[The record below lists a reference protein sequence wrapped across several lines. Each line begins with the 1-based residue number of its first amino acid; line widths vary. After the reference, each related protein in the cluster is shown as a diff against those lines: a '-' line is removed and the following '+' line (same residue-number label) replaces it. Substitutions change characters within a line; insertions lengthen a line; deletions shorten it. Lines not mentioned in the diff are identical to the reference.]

1 MRRVDARHTPL
12 FEGMSAEDYARAL
25 SILSAFEKR
34 YTKGEFLNRLNEPL
48 SHFGLVLSGTVQVG
62 MDDIDG
68 YPILMAH
75 VEPGGMFGES
85 LCLLKREACVSIRA
99 VTPCE
104 ILWMSARALQKGGA
118 LTPLEAE
125 VTNRLLSILARRT
138 LSMNDRVQILSRTHL
153 RDRVKVFLSQY
164 EQRFGPKFEIPFSR
178 TDFAVYLGANRSA
191 LSRELKRMRDEGMI
205 QYEKRTFEIL
215 SKS

>member
-25 SILSAFEKR
+25 SILFAFEKR

-85 LCLLKREACVSIRA
+85 LCILGREASIGIRA

-104 ILWMSARALQKGGA
+104 ILWMNARALQRDGA
-118 LTPLEAE
+118 LSPLETE
-125 VTNRLLSILARRT
+125 LLHRLLSILAQRT

-153 RDRVKVFLSQY
+153 RERVKVFLSQY
-164 EQRFGPKFEIPFSR
+164 EKRFGTAFEIPFNR
-178 TDFAVYLGANRSA
+178 TDLAAYLGANRSA
-191 LSRELKRMRDEGMI
+191 LSRELKRMQDEGI
-205 QYEKRTFEIL
+205 LRVDKRNFEIL
-215 SKS
+215 R